1 MTQFITLQIQDNIFM
16 SFAVWPQD
24 GPPAFR
30 VPVRRLG
37 HPAGVHPVRPLALL
51 HTEGHLR
58 HGRHGLLPG
67 RLRPHHREHHAQV
80 GEQSDYYF
88 ISLTCNLHAR
98 ENTYPWLST
107 FGPPI

>member
-37 HPAGVHPVRPLALL
+37 HPARVHPVRPLALL

-80 GEQSDYYF
+80 GEQSNYSRALIITPCLITQPCYSHQ
-88 ISLTCNLHAR
+88 ICL
-98 ENTYPWLST
+98 
-107 FGPPI
+107 G